1 MSDTIRLVLTG
12 NFLPGVSPENATQ
25 SLAQLLKLDYA
36 KAAHLL
42 ASAPSIIKKE
52 LPKAQLD
59 TYLSLLGKVGVEV
72 RAEAITPPVA
82 KPKVPSEIP
91 PLAVA
96 PVMVIA
102 EVETIACPSCGR
114 QQPKRTLCLGCGC
127 DMPRVLAAQ
136 AIPEPIISTVNRNNT
151 TARTAAPIENDEE
164 FATPALFELS
174 FQGRLGRMR
183 YLAQSVLMTLVIFI
197 GALLMIFL
205 STFKPLLILAGL
217 ASLFAVAQCLRIAV
231 LRLHD
236 LNKPG
241 SWVAWSC
248 LAVIVAYFIDAR
260 LGAIFYGLMM
270 LGSLALMSLEGNA
283 GENDYGLP
291 AEPPT
296 LFIIIA
302 GSIGIVISLLS
313 LPSAFEKTDFNAL
326 SQHNKIDAEA
336 EAANN
341 DETETIDAEESSDN
355 EIVAKKDPCRE
366 ITAAERSEMVSAI
379 QAEMS
384 KIGLSMSQEQMDEI
398 LRKKLAELQRD
409 CPAQ

>member
-1 MSDTIRLVLTG
+1 LIMSDTIRLVLTG

-72 RAEAITPPVA
+72 RAEAITPPTSTPEVT
-82 KPKVPSEIP
+82 KETP
-91 PLAVA
+91 PLAAA
-96 PVMVIA
+96 PVMAMA
-102 EVETIACPSCGR
+102 EVETITCPSCAR

-151 TARTAAPIENDEE
+151 TARTAAPSENDEE

-205 STFKPLLILAGL
+205 NTFKPLLILAGL
-217 ASLFAVAQCLRIAV
+217 ASLFSLAQCLRIAV

-241 SWVAWSC
+241 SWVAWST

-260 LGAIFYGLMM
+260 LGAVFYGLMM
-270 LGSLALMSLEGNA
+270 LGSLALMGIAGNA
-283 GENDYGLP
+283 GENEYGLP

-313 LPSAFEKTDFNAL
+313 LPSAFERADFNAL
-326 SQHNKIDAEA
+326 SQHNKMDTQAETANSDEA
-336 EAANN
+336 EIS
-341 DETETIDAEESSDN
+341 DTEESS
-355 EIVAKKDPCRE
+355 ESETVANPCRE
-366 ITAAERSEMVSAI
+366 ITPAKRAEMAAAI
-379 QAEMS
+379 QTEMN
-384 KIGLSMSQEQMDEI
+384 KIGLNMSREHLDES
-398 LRKKLAELQRD
+398 LRKKIAEKQRN